1 MKTYWEKVFKYQTK
15 EVMVF
20 GGQELDPDNIRKVE
34 VVEIMKRET
43 D

>member
-1 MKTYWEKVFKYQTK
+1 
-15 EVMVF
+15 MVF

-43 D
+43 DQNKCVYTLEWDNE